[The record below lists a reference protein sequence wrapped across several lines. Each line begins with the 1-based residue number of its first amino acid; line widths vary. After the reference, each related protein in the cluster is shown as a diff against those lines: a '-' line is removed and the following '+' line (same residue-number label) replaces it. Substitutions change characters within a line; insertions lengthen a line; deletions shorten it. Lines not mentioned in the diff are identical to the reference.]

1 MNLRGLGLGLAAA
14 FAAVVVG
21 AAQDARLGTPAEVP
35 ENRSNPSSPLKIAL
49 GKRLF
54 EDPLLSGSNKVS
66 CATCHVPEHGFGDPN
81 RRSEGDGAPRLTRRH
96 SPALLNVGYM
106 RSLFWDGRSRSLED
120 QALEPIANPDEMNQ
134 HYGELIEE
142 LEAAG
147 YGPEFE
153 KAFGKDSLNIG
164 NVANALA
171 AFQRTITHNDTP
183 YDRWIAGDNE
193 AMSAAA
199 KRGFAV
205 FSGKANCVSCHYGP
219 NFTKAAGPHGA
230 SRERTGVPRVAGDDP
245 DFGPFKVP
253 TLRGVGLSAPYMHNG
268 SLATLEDVVEFYN
281 AKSTLPNLNL
291 TESEKADLVSF
302 LREGITRPK

>member
-1 MNLRGLGLGLAAA
+1 MRWQGVLSVGFLASIV
-14 FAAVVVG
+14 F
-21 AAQDARLGTPAEVP
+21 AAQDARLGTPATVP
-35 ENRSNPSSPLKIAL
+35 DNPRNPTSDAKVAL
-49 GKRLF
+49 GKKLF
-54 EDPLLSGSNKVS
+54 EDKILSGSNSVS
-66 CATCHVPEHGFGDPN
+66 CATCHDPKHGFGDPN
-81 RRSEGDGAPRLTRRH
+81 RRSEGDAKPRLTKRH
-96 SPALLNVGYM
+96 SPALLTTGYL
-106 RSLFWDGRSRSLED
+106 RSYFWDGRSRSLED

-134 HYGELIEE
+134 HYCELIEE
-142 LEAAG
+142 LAKAG
-147 YGPEFE
+147 YEPAFRS
-153 KAFGKDSLNIG
+153 AFGGEEPLSIL

-171 AFQRTITHNDTP
+171 AFQRTLTHNDTP
-183 YDRWIAGDNE
+183 YDRWIAGEDE

-230 SRERTGVPRVAGDDP
+230 SRERTGVPMVAGDDP

-281 AKSTLPNLNL
+281 TKSSLPELNL
-291 TESEKADLVSF
+291 TDAEKADLVSF
-302 LREGITRPK
+302 LREGITRRP